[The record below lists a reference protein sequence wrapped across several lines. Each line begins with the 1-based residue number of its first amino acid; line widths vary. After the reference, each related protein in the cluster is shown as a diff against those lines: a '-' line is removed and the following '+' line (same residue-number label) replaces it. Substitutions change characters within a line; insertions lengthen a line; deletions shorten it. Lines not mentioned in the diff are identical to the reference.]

1 MTQFCKRHQ
10 KQAHAT
16 LALTQRDY
24 ETKLDCTCHLQIH
37 LYIYISTPFQ
47 PLENENMLLISLFKT
62 SVDSCQSIWWCCK
75 AQLGLYI
82 VLQRTIGQ
90 AAKPN
95 SPANDPYT
103 DFFGWVNVFKLFRA
117 KKIYTCLLHLH
128 NFVIASFCHCFR
140 QLIIY
145 IYTVAFCF
153 KLQKF
158 QFRPLSSHSSAR
170 WARTVRQQGNTVGRR
185 SGIF

>member
-1 MTQFCKRHQ
+1 MSSANSF
-10 KQAHAT
+10 
-16 LALTQRDY
+16 
-24 ETKLDCTCHLQIH
+24 
-37 LYIYISTPFQ
+37 IYISTPFQ

-145 IYTVAFCF
+145 IYI
-153 KLQKF
+153 Q
-158 QFRPLSSHSSAR
+158 
-170 WARTVRQQGNTVGRR
+170 
-185 SGIF
+185 